1 MLLSPHATKSPN
13 SIEKITS
20 RIFVATFHGNS
31 KPTLISC
38 SSPTNIVYEQE
49 VIDLYDDLSCLVR
62 SVPKTQYSDRWWRPQ
77 YTTWQSIHHKFTCH
91 HTSNRNGEYVEH
103 FLIQNGM
110 HCINTRFQKR
120 RRKLW
125 THTYPN
131 GDRKQLDYMMIDKKW
146 INSVQNTPLIRKYL
160 NRSSYCA
167 IKN

>member
-20 RIFVATFHGNS
+20 RIFVATFHGNP

-77 YTTWQSIHHKFTCH
+77 YTTWQSIHHKFTYSKWYALH
-91 HTSNRNGEYVEH
+91 QHAISKKKKKAVD
-103 FLIQNGM
+103 
-110 HCINTRFQKR
+110 
-120 RRKLW
+120 
-125 THTYPN
+125 TH
-131 GDRKQLDYMMIDKKW
+131 I
-146 INSVQNTPLIRKYL
+146 S
-160 NRSSYCA
+160 
-167 IKN
+167 